1 MARCMRRSLTS
12 RFSPA
17 FLVGMMLAGC
27 SSSATPPPMVTD
39 GGIDGP
45 AGGGTLTG
53 VVRDKAGVAVTGAKV
68 EVGGASIYSDSTG
81 KYTLAGLPAGAAT
94 LKVTRD
100 WFKPL
105 DASVT
110 VNGMTS
116 YDITVEEMPLTL
128 EAADRALAEGYAK
141 TFDWTK
147 DKISIAVVSQPT
159 RRDFDNAVYLHNPA
173 LFRDTSTVPPL
184 VPQPTPD
191 IAGTTASNFTFPIRS
206 GARMGQEALDPATV
220 ADAIAGTPLGPQE
233 PAEYMVWTPMVNWL
247 SEWDAAKAAELK
259 AVGLAVRQQSWGG
272 NAQRPQ
278 EIEKVYLDAQNAL
291 WVKVVFAPFVQL
303 GPGVKDDDGDGQ
315 KEIYAKVASAS
326 YGPEVIEQL
335 TTNYAKTVFNTHGL
349 SKELSKSLNE
359 LYSTTA
365 AQVERFIG
373 QPFEVPGVGTIAYP
387 FVVLKHSGGQKN
399 VLLVAPGP

>member
-1 MARCMRRSLTS
+1 MTRCMKRFLRS
-12 RFSPA
+12 RFCPA
-17 FLVGMMLAGC
+17 FLVGLVLAAC
-27 SSSATPPPMVTD
+27 SSSATPPPVVSD
-39 GGIDGP
+39 GGINST
-45 AGGGTLTG
+45 AGSTLTG
-53 VVRDKAGVAVTGAKV
+53 VVRDKAGVAVSGAKV
-68 EVGGASIYSDSTG
+68 EAGVVSIYSDSTG
-81 KYTLAGLPAGAAT
+81 KYTLGGLPTGAVA

-100 WFKPL
+100 WFKSL
-105 DASVT
+105 DVSVT
-110 VNGMTS
+110 VRGMTS
-116 YDITVEEMPLTL
+116 YDITIEETPLIL
-128 EAADRALAEGYAK
+128 EAADRALAESYAR

-147 DKISIAVVSQPT
+147 DKISIAVVNRPT

-184 VPQPTPD
+184 APQPAPD

-206 GARMGQEALDPATV
+206 GALMGQEALDRATI

-247 SEWDAAKAAELK
+247 SEWDAAKAADLK

-335 TTNYAKTVFNTHGL
+335 TTKYGKIVFNTHGL
-349 SKELSKSLNE
+349 SQELSKSLNE

-399 VLLVAPGP
+399 VLLVAPGS